1 MRRDIATSSS
11 EIEEM
16 ARESWRRG
24 SLRLDMW
31 EGTSLRLRGMNELQQ
46 DAGTDPL
53 ESQSPVDGALTGSGP
68 STVHVGKIPT
78 ALRLYKI

>member
-16 ARESWRRG
+16 VRESWRGG

-46 DAGTDPL
+46 DAGTDPASKP
-53 ESQSPVDGALTGSGP
+53 EPHGDQPE
-68 STVHVGKIPT
+68 
-78 ALRLYKI
+78 